1 MSKNYYEILEVDKN
15 ASPEVIEKAY
25 KALVKKYHP
34 DLQEEKNKALAEE
47 KIKLIN
53 EAYDTLSNSEL
64 RLKYDEQL
72 KSHTI
77 SEDELNKLYEENQ
90 ILHNKIDEL
99 KNNTNTANNQSNN
112 TQSQVYTSPIE
123 RARKRPHVVYYT
135 KTKKEL
141 FKEKLDGYFKN
152 FLALIITIA
161 ILFLI
166 CQIPFVKNFF
176 INLYQENPFIK
187 AIVDLFLQLFSG
199 K

>member
-1 MSKNYYEILEVDKN
+1 MDKNYYEILEVDKN

-34 DLQEEKNKALAEE
+34 DLQEEGNKALAEE

-64 RLKYDEQL
+64 RLKYDENL
-72 KSHTI
+72 KAHTV
-77 SEDELNKLYEENQ
+77 SEDELNKLYEENK
-90 ILHNKIDEL
+90 ILQNEINEL
-99 KNNTNTANNQSNN
+99 KNNNTSNQSGNIQN
-112 TQSQVYTSPIE
+112 QIYSSPIE
-123 RARKRPHVVYYT
+123 RARNTPHVTYHT
-135 KTKKEL
+135 KTRKEI
-141 FKEKLDGYFKN
+141 FKERLEGYFKN

-176 INLYQENPFIK
+176 ISLYEENPFIK
-187 AIVDLFLQLFSG
+187 AIVDLFINLFKG
-199 K
+199 N